1 MDSYIITNGNEY
13 VMENPYDKTKRKYI
27 PTTYSVEATQFDYRT
42 ARNLIQSNRK
52 AVSFIKEK
60 CMNMVNV
67 KTGEVVKEAKTYRG
81 NGGIYL
87 GKNEIDFDDT
97 MLDLI
102 YSETKSILNLNGW
115 SLNQLKTYKQALST
129 GLSIC
134 DSRESDINHALQ
146 KYKEDNDGKKPQA
159 HKMAKVGYILD
170 EVRDKR
176 KHIKQ
181 CMNYINVM
189 ENAIANG
196 YSLEKMKLELTKAKH
211 VDYKGR
217 TEYYQ
222 MILDILG

>member
-1 MDSYIITNGNEY
+1 
-13 VMENPYDKTKRKYI
+13 
-27 PTTYSVEATQFDYRT
+27 
-42 ARNLIQSNRK
+42 
-52 AVSFIKEK
+52 
-60 CMNMVNV
+60 MNMIDYDS
-67 KTGEVVKEAKTYRG
+67 GEVEKEAKTYRG

-222 MILDILG
+222 MVLDILG

>member
-1 MDSYIITNGNEY
+1 MYILTNGKDY
-13 VMENPYDKTKRKYI
+13 VMKNPVENAKKEYISTTNPNLATK
-27 PTTYSVEATQFDYRT
+27 FDYRT
-42 ARNLIQSNRK
+42 ARNLMQSNRK

-60 CMNMVNV
+60 CMNMIDYDS
-67 KTGEVVKEAKTYRG
+67 GEVEKEAKTYRG

-134 DSRESDINHALQ
+134 DSRESDITHALQ

-189 ENAIANG
+189 ENAINNG

-217 TEYYQ
+217 TEYFQ
-222 MILDILG
+222 MVLDILG

>member
-1 MDSYIITNGNEY
+1 MYILTNGKDY
-13 VMENPYDKTKRKYI
+13 VMKNPVENAKKEYISTTNPNLATK
-27 PTTYSVEATQFDYRT
+27 FDYRT
-42 ARNLIQSNRK
+42 ARNLMQSNRK

-60 CMNMVNV
+60 CMNMIDYDS
-67 KTGEVVKEAKTYRG
+67 GEVEKEAKTYRG

-102 YSETKSILNLNGW
+102 YSETKSILHLNGW

-134 DSRESDINHALQ
+134 DSRESDITHALQ

-222 MILDILG
+222 MVLDILG